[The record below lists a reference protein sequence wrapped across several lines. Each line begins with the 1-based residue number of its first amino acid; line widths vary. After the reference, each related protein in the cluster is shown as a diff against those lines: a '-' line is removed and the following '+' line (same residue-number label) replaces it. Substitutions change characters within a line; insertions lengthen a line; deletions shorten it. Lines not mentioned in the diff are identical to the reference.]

1 MGSFGDPEGSQSAL
15 GRLMSPLGDMKQVDP
30 TPAFP
35 TKCLESFCA
44 LDMKSDTVRIDW
56 PTGRM
61 EKKSFLIALVGQW

>member
-1 MGSFGDPEGSQSAL
+1 
-15 GRLMSPLGDMKQVDP
+15 MSPLGDMKQVDP

-35 TKCLESFCA
+35 AKCLESFCT

>member
-1 MGSFGDPEGSQSAL
+1 MTQRAARECT

-35 TKCLESFCA
+35 TKCLVRFCP

-56 PTGRM
+56 PTGRI
-61 EKKSFLIALVGQW
+61 EKKSFLTALVSQW